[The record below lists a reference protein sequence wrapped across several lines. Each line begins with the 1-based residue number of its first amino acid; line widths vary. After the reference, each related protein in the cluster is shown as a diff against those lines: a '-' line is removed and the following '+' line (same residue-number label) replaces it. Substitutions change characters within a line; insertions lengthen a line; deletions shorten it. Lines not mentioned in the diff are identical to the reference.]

1 MDYRILGPLDVRDD
15 GHALEL
21 GGEKQRALLA
31 ILLLHANEAVSVDR
45 LIEGLW
51 GEQLPRSAHKTLQ
64 GYIYRLRKLL
74 ENGSSEAGATAN
86 GGVLVTSAH
95 GYLLRVAD
103 GELDLDRFKA
113 LVEQGRQALA
123 AGDPATAATLLR
135 DALGLWRGPALA
147 DLGYEAF
154 AQPAIAQLEELRLAA
169 LEDRIEADLALGLD
183 RDLVGELSALIEQN
197 PLRERLRGQLMVA
210 LYRCGRQAEAIEVYQ
225 QYRRALSHE
234 LGLDPSPALREL
246 EASILSRDPKLDLA
260 GARRST
266 RAAAEP
272 LRARRRR
279 RVAGAGGGWRLA
291 PWRWSR
297 SSRRFW
303 A

>member
-1 MDYRILGPLDVRDD
+1 MDYRILGPLDVRVE

-21 GGEKQRALLA
+21 GGEKPRALLA

-74 ENGSSEAGATAN
+74 ENGSSEVGATAN
-86 GGVLVTSAH
+86 RGVLVTSAH

-123 AGDPATAATLLR
+123 ASDPASAATLLG

-147 DLGYEAF
+147 DLG
-154 AQPAIAQLEELRLAA
+154 
-169 LEDRIEADLALGLD
+169 
-183 RDLVGELSALIEQN
+183 
-197 PLRERLRGQLMVA
+197 
-210 LYRCGRQAEAIEVYQ
+210 
-225 QYRRALSHE
+225 
-234 LGLDPSPALREL
+234 
-246 EASILSRDPKLDLA
+246 
-260 GARRST
+260 
-266 RAAAEP
+266 
-272 LRARRRR
+272 
-279 RVAGAGGGWRLA
+279 
-291 PWRWSR
+291 
-297 SSRRFW
+297 
-303 A
+303 